1 MIYNPIG
8 NGAKST
14 ESSFAQIKL
23 PHKYYKSQLWNEQ
36 TSSFADIKHDTLEQS
51 HFDQKGQPFT
61 DYEMFIPYTA
71 MPNEVAVFK
80 IKMVEEGKRAQF
92 DQENEKKTNN
102 FNQESQTASSLSI
115 LGMGTTNEILF
126 SYTNPA

>member
-1 MIYNPIG
+1 
-8 NGAKST
+8 
-14 ESSFAQIKL
+14 
-23 PHKYYKSQLWNEQ
+23 
-36 TSSFADIKHDTLEQS
+36 
-51 HFDQKGQPFT
+51 
-61 DYEMFIPYTA
+61 